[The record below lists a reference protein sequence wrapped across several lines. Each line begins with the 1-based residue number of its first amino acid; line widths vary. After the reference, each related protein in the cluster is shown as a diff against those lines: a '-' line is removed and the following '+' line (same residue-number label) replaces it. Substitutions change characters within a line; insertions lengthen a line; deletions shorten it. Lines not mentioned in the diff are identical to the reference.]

1 MEESVTVVPGV
12 VARRW
17 SRSRRDVGRAR
28 AELRS
33 VLADWGMSGIEDE
46 ASLVLSELLT
56 NAVRHATAPGREIE
70 TRYLQVPVGLR
81 IEVHDASEARPL
93 MALPRE
99 DATGGWGLP
108 LVDVLASKWGVAD
121 REGPGKCVWAVL
133 RVGQGGSPTAVT
145 AGGLSERQQPPA

>member
-1 MEESVTVVPGV
+1 M
-12 VARRW
+12 RK
-17 SRSRRDVGRAR
+17 
-28 AELRS
+28 
-33 VLADWGMSGIEDE
+33 VLTISGI
-46 ASLVLSELLT
+46 T
-56 NAVRHATAPGREIE
+56 TGREIE
-70 TRYLQVPVGLR
+70 TRYLQVADGLR

-108 LVDVLASKWGVAD
+108 LVDVLASKWGVAG

-133 RVGQGGSPTAVT
+133 LVGQGGSPMAVT